1 MGPKKA
7 QIPIRKAWHKK
18 INPSME
24 RAGTGLLPGS
34 HNSSN
39 GVLNPLQLLV
49 ESQVRKRVKISF
61 YGKLWGKNGLS
72 LPIFSLF
79 TFIWVIFVY
88 SHIRAS
94 FSTFLREYL
103 TPIILRNC
111 YCCKINRGKTSLV
124 FEYFVYMC
132 IVWHF

>member
-1 MGPKKA
+1 MHFCTLSTLLGCDHSFRVKMGPKKA
-7 QIPIRKAWHKK
+7 QLPTRKAWHKK

-34 HNSSN
+34 NNRSN

-49 ESQVRKRVKISF
+49 ESQVQKRVKISF

-79 TFIWVIFVY
+79 TFIWVSFVY

-94 FSTFLREYL
+94 FSTYFSTFLREFL

-111 YCCKINRGKTSLV
+111 YC
-124 FEYFVYMC
+124 
-132 IVWHF
+132 